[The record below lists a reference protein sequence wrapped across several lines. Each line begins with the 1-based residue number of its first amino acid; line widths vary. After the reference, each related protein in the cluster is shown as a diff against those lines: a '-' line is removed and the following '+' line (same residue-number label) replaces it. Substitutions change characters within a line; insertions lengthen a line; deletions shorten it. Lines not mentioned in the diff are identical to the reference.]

1 MITSHMFHENAH
13 VPYKNIEV
21 NPRTSPSKIIDCNKG
36 DIIDFHINQ
45 EQVPT
50 KDTKSKDQTY

>member
-1 MITSHMFHENAH
+1 MFHENAH

-21 NPRTSPSKIIDCNKG
+21 NPRTSPSNIIDCNKG